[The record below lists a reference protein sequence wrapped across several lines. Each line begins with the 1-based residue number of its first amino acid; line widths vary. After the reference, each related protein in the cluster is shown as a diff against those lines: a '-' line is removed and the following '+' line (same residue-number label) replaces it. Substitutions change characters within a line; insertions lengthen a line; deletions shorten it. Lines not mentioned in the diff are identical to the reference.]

1 MLAYKISHSRMQICP
16 FFPSAQ
22 VKLHVRKLLPSGL
35 ADEHSKVRNTVA
47 YAVAA
52 IAHWDW
58 PENWPD
64 LFDQLMLALNS
75 SNPNIVHGSMRVLT
89 GKAQQLLYMWRPLPK
104 IGSYFASFSKGC
116 RIIEVSNFLE
126 LLRCSETCRL
136 HVHAC
141 HCDLVILTLNVNIS
155 TLFPPP

>member
-1 MLAYKISHSRMQICP
+1 MLPPLSLIQTRLGFNPKTHFIFSQ
-16 FFPSAQ
+16 FAQ
-22 VKLHVRKLLPSGL
+22 VKVHVRKLLPSGL

-75 SNPNIVHGSMRVLT
+75 SNPNIVHGTMRVLT
-89 GKAQQLLYMWRPLPK
+89 GESRNHCTTGNIHHLEEIFPFLLHPLPFHP
-104 IGSYFASFSKGC
+104 SLQSFVVTYLTRRC
-116 RIIEVSNFLE
+116 
-126 LLRCSETCRL
+126 LRL
-136 HVHAC
+136 
-141 HCDLVILTLNVNIS
+141 
-155 TLFPPP
+155 PP

>member
-16 FFPSAQ
+16 FFSSAQ
-22 VKLHVRKLLPSGL
+22 VKVHVRKLLPSGL

-89 GKAQQLLYMWRPLPK
+89 GKAQQLLYM
-104 IGSYFASFSKGC
+104 
-116 RIIEVSNFLE
+116 
-126 LLRCSETCRL
+126 
-136 HVHAC
+136 
-141 HCDLVILTLNVNIS
+141 
-155 TLFPPP
+155 